1 MRPGLFVLALDR
13 PDARGPVNGT
23 APEAVTNWGFSRA
36 VATTLRRPS
45 WLRIA
50 GYWYPRGGIPI
61 DVFWQ
66 MGKLP
71 KGVWVPDQ
79 DVAPYRGRG

>member
-1 MRPGLFVLALDR
+1 MIGRRVIA
-13 PDARGPVNGT
+13 AT
-23 APEAVTNWGFSRA
+23 AP
-36 VATTLRRPS
+36 L

-66 MGKLP
+66 TGTPPEAAWLP
-71 KGVWVPDQ
+71 ETGVS
-79 DVAPYRGRG
+79 PYRGRG